1 MTRRIAIAGFLHES
15 HSFAPLATG
24 YDQFIAPGGFPA
36 LSRGSA
42 MFAAIAGTTAAAEG
56 MRETVAAAG
65 FEPVPLVWG
74 FANPAGP
81 VSDQAFEAILGEI
94 CAGLAGEHL
103 RAGGVAGVLLD
114 LHGAMVVDS
123 FADGEGEIL
132 RRIRTIVGP
141 DVPVVASLDPH
152 GNVSP
157 AMVRLADGLAPFR
170 TYPHIDIK
178 QAGIRAAELLLR
190 RLAFGRPF
198 ARALRQIDFLTPI
211 TSQCT
216 MVEPMVGLMAERER
230 LAQGNGVAELGLML
244 GFPYADFADCSPAVF
259 AYGESEAE
267 VAAAA
272 AALAAAYAASEPAF
286 AGSVLDAAAAVGM
299 ALAASAGK
307 GTGPVVIAD
316 TQDNPGGGGH
326 GDTTGLLAELIRQE
340 ATGVAL
346 GLIND
351 ADAAAACHEA
361 GEGATLALAL
371 GGRSL
376 PPPLAV
382 SAKVLRLSDGVYV
395 NAGPM
400 TRGMRSELGPSALIE
415 VAPGIEVVV
424 TSRKTQVY
432 DRMLFRHLG
441 VEPESRRI
449 LALKS
454 SVHFRA
460 DFQPIARKV
469 LVAAAPGPVV
479 ADPATLPFRN
489 LRPGLRLRPKANA

>member
-1 MTRRIAIAGFLHES
+1 VSKRIAIAGFLHES
-15 HSFAPLATG
+15 HSFAPLATQF
-24 YDQFIAPGGFPA
+24 DQFVAPGGFPA
-36 LSRGSA
+36 LSRGRA

-65 FEPVPLVWG
+65 YAPLPLVWG

-94 CAGLAGEHL
+94 CAMLAAEHL
-103 RAGGVAGVLLD
+103 RNGGVAGVLLD
-114 LHGAMVVDS
+114 LHGAMLVDS
-123 FADGEGEIL
+123 FDDGEGEIL
-132 RRIRTIVGP
+132 RRVRAIVGP

-157 AMVRLADGLAPFR
+157 AMVRLADALTPFR
-170 TYPHIDIK
+170 TYPHVDIRET
-178 QAGIRAAELLLR
+178 GIRAAELLLR
-190 RLAFGRPF
+190 RLAHGRSF

-211 TSQCT
+211 TAQCT
-216 MVEPMVGLMAERER
+216 MVEPMAGLMAERAA
-230 LAQGNGVAELGLML
+230 LAAAPGVAELGLML
-244 GFPYADFADCSPAVF
+244 GFPYADFSDCSPAVF
-259 AYGESEAE
+259 AYGESERE
-267 VAAAA
+267 VSAAT
-272 AALAAAYAASEPAF
+272 AALASVYADREPAF
-286 AGSVLDAAAAVGM
+286 AGGVLDAADAVRA

-307 GTGPVVIAD
+307 GTGPVVLAD

-326 GDTTGLLAELIRQE
+326 GDTTGLLAELIRQG
-340 ATGVAL
+340 ATGVAF

-351 ADAAAACHEA
+351 AEAAAACHAA

-382 SAKVLRLSDGVYV
+382 TAKVLRLSDGSYV

-400 TRGMRSELGPSALIE
+400 TRGMRSELGPTALIE

-424 TSRKTQVY
+424 TSRKTQAY

-441 VEPESRRI
+441 VEPEARRI

-460 DFQPIARKV
+460 DFQPIARAV

-479 ADPATLPFRN
+479 ADPATLPFTK
-489 LRPGLRLRPKANA
+489 LRPGLRRRPKANA